1 MKKAI
6 LTIIIFIFT
15 VFSITAVELDGFADC
30 YSSVGIKKDNDF
42 IGLRSRMRLNLSADN
57 DRSYFYGSLNCVDN
71 QGLSEKEITLRELYM
86 EHSGELW
93 DIRIG
98 RQIYIWGKADG
109 VRITDLICPADYTEY
124 NTRDLDDVRMPVES
138 VKVRYFLPFGEVEFI
153 WIPLFKSSLY
163 PEGENPWTVET
174 SLAGEDDVVLNDPV
188 EPEKKFEN
196 SEIAGK
202 LSFYLSGFDF
212 AISAFHTWDDEPVYH
227 KTRSNGV
234 VSLTPEYHRL
244 ESFGVELSKPLSDFV
259 LRSETACLLGKYFAS
274 LNEMGVTEKNYI
286 KSLAGLDW
294 YGDNNVV
301 ILLQGGVDFIIDY
314 EKAVSRDE
322 AVFYATFNI
331 TKKLF
336 RELLELKNMI
346 YYDFNDED
354 GYNCASAEYSMTDDF
369 RFSLGVNNYFDTYE
383 KNNMIWVKAKYNY

>member
-1 MKKAI
+1 MKKAV

-15 VFSITAVELDGFADC
+15 VFSINAVELDGFADC

-42 IGLRSRMRLNLSADN
+42 IGLRSRMRFNLSADN

-71 QGLSEKEITLRELYM
+71 QVLSEKEITLQELYIGC
-86 EHSGELW
+86 SGELW

-138 VKVRYFLPFGEVEFI
+138 VKMRYFLPSGEVEFI

-163 PEGENPWTVET
+163 PEGKNPWTV
-174 SLAGEDDVVLNDPV
+174 AGIDDVVVNDPV
-188 EPEKKFEN
+188 EPEKKLEN

-212 AISAFHTWDDEPVYH
+212 ALSAFHTWDDEPVYR
-227 KTRSNGV
+227 KIRRNGV
-234 VSLTPEYHRL
+234 LSLTPEYHRL
-244 ESFGVELSKPLSDFV
+244 ESFGVELSKPFSDFV
-259 LRSETACLLGKYFAS
+259 LRSETACLIGKYFAS
-274 LNEMGVTEKNYI
+274 SDKSGVTEKNYI

-294 YGDNNVV
+294 YGEGNVV
-301 ILLQGGVDFIIDY
+301 ILIQGGIDYIIDY
-314 EKAVSRDE
+314 EKTISNDE
-322 AVFYATFNI
+322 IVFYTTFNI

-336 RELLELKNMI
+336 RELLELKNML
-346 YYDFNDED
+346 YYDFNNED
-354 GYNCASAEYSMTDDF
+354 GYNSVSAEYSLTDDF
-369 RFSLGVNNYFDTYE
+369 HFSLGVNNYFNTYE
-383 KNNMIWVKAKYNY
+383 KNNMIWVKAKYSY